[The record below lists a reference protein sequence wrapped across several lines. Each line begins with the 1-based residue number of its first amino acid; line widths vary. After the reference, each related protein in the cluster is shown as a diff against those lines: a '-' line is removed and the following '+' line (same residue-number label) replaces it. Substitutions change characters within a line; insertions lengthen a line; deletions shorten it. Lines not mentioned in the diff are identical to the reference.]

1 MYVQVSQRKLNF
13 FQMWSHPIKLPKNL
27 IERRRRDSFT
37 RVTIAPANRKQFLRT
52 IRSHLAWLAAT
63 NLWFAN
69 PGLRW
74 LAQMIIYST
83 ETSPWTPN
91 LTMIQWSVGA
101 RSTPE
106 PWHNF
111 TTTYVCM
118 YICVYV
124 YYVYMYIMYICI
136 VCMYVCIVTYIS
148 CRSAQSRSSVLTLA
162 IEKLSIKAY
171 QNFLYSER
179 PLVFT
184 WTSWCSG

>member
-1 MYVQVSQRKLNF
+1 
-13 FQMWSHPIKLPKNL
+13 MWSHPIKLPKNL

-124 YYVYMYIMYICI
+124 YYVYMYSMY
-136 VCMYVCIVTYIS
+136 VCMYSYIHIMPLCPKS
-148 CRSAQSRSSVLTLA
+148 LICLNVGNRKTIHKSLP
-162 IEKLSIKAY
+162 ELS
-171 QNFLYSER
+171 LLRR